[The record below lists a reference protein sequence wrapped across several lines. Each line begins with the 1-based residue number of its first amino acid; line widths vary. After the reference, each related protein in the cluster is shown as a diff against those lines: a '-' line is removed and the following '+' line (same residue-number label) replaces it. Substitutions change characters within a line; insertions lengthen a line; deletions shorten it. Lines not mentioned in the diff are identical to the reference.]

1 MKIYKKI
8 LILIVLAW
16 LASIITINNIG
27 KKLNVSLLKYVNI
40 ESKRIVNNIVTYTIN
55 ETIANN
61 STDDLFEITKNTR
74 GEIELLDYNTKE
86 VNKILKIINQSIIE
100 KLKSLEE
107 GNVNDFYIAEQLK
120 RGKFKSIKSGIICEV
135 PIGSSKNNVLYA
147 NFGPYIPI
155 KMSFL
160 GSVNSYITTKIDS
173 YGFNSVYIEVTLN
186 IEVEEMISLPTAS
199 NVSTITLTSP
209 LTMKIIQGIIPEYY
223 YTKGLEKI
231 SNQYSTNE

>member
-16 LASIITINNIG
+16 IASIITINNIG

-186 IEVEEMISLPTAS
+186 IEVEEMISLPTSS
-199 NVSTITLTSP
+199 NVSTITLKSP

>member
-16 LASIITINNIG
+16 LTSIITINNIG

-186 IEVEEMISLPTAS
+186 IEVEEMISLPTSS
-199 NVSTITLTSP
+199 NVSTITLKSP

>member
-1 MKIYKKI
+1 MFKKKEQF
-8 LILIVLAW
+8 
-16 LASIITINNIG
+16 NP
-27 KKLNVSLLKYVNI
+27 
-40 ESKRIVNNIVTYTIN
+40 
-55 ETIANN
+55 
-61 STDDLFEITKNTR
+61 EI
-74 GEIELLDYNTKE
+74 D
-86 VNKILKIINQSIIE
+86 IE
-100 KLKSLEE
+100 KLKNLEE

-186 IEVEEMISLPTAS
+186 IEVEEMISLPTSS
-199 NVSTITLTSP
+199 NVSTITLKSP